1 MRRRSTEIIQYLI
14 KNSDQNMTLKE
25 LALKYEISQK
35 VLKSDMKEINQF
47 LRTIPAQ
54 EIEISDNGQIVLGE
68 DFKSFQIQQYLYE
81 MDTYMYKFS
90 PDERQIYIMMKL
102 VIANSYI
109 TMQSLAEELSV
120 SRITIVNDMEVIK
133 EKFKNKD
140 NILTLDSGK
149 GMLLECNEKEKI
161 ELLIEL
167 YRAIAVNVQ
176 NDGFFQRMILNQV
189 TIKYRFSQI
198 FEYMQEFMQV
208 SNMVFVEDVFYDI
221 VLYLFVIFNFA
232 KKEGGGVDRQ
242 QKLSGIDHMILYAG
256 HMLDVTVTQEM
267 VEDFQQYIS
276 DHELRSFVKT
286 VDEIELYKVI
296 MRFIRA
302 VDEETQLNLVNDGK
316 LMDSLLMHI
325 RSMKDWGN
333 YEVEFPENTS
343 IDYEWLEKIV
353 DKNVYILEKFLTY
366 KLSEN
371 MRKSI
376 VIHICVA
383 IIRNRKNMTKISV
396 VIVCPGSMAT
406 GKYLEAQ
413 IKNYFD
419 FHIIGVLAAHE
430 VIQKLEKSE
439 EQVDFIISTVSIRTE
454 KYKVIKVHPFL
465 QMEDMNLIQKETFQ
479 NQRMKPTTFQQ
490 NRNY

>member
-232 KKEGGGVDRQ
+232 KKEGGGVD
-242 QKLSGIDHMILYAG
+242 
-256 HMLDVTVTQEM
+256 
-267 VEDFQQYIS
+267 
-276 DHELRSFVKT
+276 
-286 VDEIELYKVI
+286 
-296 MRFIRA
+296 
-302 VDEETQLNLVNDGK
+302 
-316 LMDSLLMHI
+316 
-325 RSMKDWGN
+325 
-333 YEVEFPENTS
+333 
-343 IDYEWLEKIV
+343 
-353 DKNVYILEKFLTY
+353 
-366 KLSEN
+366 
-371 MRKSI
+371 
-376 VIHICVA
+376 
-383 IIRNRKNMTKISV
+383 
-396 VIVCPGSMAT
+396 
-406 GKYLEAQ
+406 
-413 IKNYFD
+413 
-419 FHIIGVLAAHE
+419 
-430 VIQKLEKSE
+430 
-439 EQVDFIISTVSIRTE
+439 
-454 KYKVIKVHPFL
+454 
-465 QMEDMNLIQKETFQ
+465 
-479 NQRMKPTTFQQ
+479 
-490 NRNY
+490 

>member
-25 LALKYEISQK
+25 LTSKYNISQK
-35 VLKSDMKEINQF
+35 VLKRDMKEINQF
-47 LRTIPAQ
+47 LRTIPAD
-54 EIEISDNGQIVLGE
+54 EIEISDNGQILLGD
-68 DFKSFQIQQYLYE
+68 DFKSFQIQQHLYE

-140 NILTLDSGK
+140 NVLTLDSGK

-161 ELLIEL
+161 EVLIEL

-189 TIKYRFSQI
+189 TIKYSFSQI

-221 VLYLFVIFNFA
+221 VLYLFVVFNFA
-232 KKEGGGVDRQ
+232 KKEGRSVERQ
-242 QKLSGIDHMILYAG
+242 QKLLGIDHMILYAG

-286 VDEIELYKVI
+286 VDEIE
-296 MRFIRA
+296 
-302 VDEETQLNLVNDGK
+302 
-316 LMDSLLMHI
+316 
-325 RSMKDWGN
+325 
-333 YEVEFPENTS
+333 
-343 IDYEWLEKIV
+343 
-353 DKNVYILEKFLTY
+353 
-366 KLSEN
+366 
-371 MRKSI
+371 
-376 VIHICVA
+376 
-383 IIRNRKNMTKISV
+383 
-396 VIVCPGSMAT
+396 
-406 GKYLEAQ
+406 
-413 IKNYFD
+413 
-419 FHIIGVLAAHE
+419 
-430 VIQKLEKSE
+430 
-439 EQVDFIISTVSIRTE
+439 
-454 KYKVIKVHPFL
+454 
-465 QMEDMNLIQKETFQ
+465 
-479 NQRMKPTTFQQ
+479 
-490 NRNY
+490 